1 MHEMSLANDI
11 LAIADEAAEGAGA
24 KHVLR
29 VRVGVGWL
37 LQVEEQ
43 SLAFYLEAMRR
54 DYPRLAGSAFDLETE
69 PVRVR
74 CQACGSETV
83 QEDWCFL
90 CSACRSTDVRVVAG
104 DRLEVRD
111 MEVLT
116 ADV

>member
-1 MHEMSLANDI
+1 MHEMSLAQEI
-11 LAIADEAAEGAGA
+11 LAIADEAAESARA
-24 KHVLR
+24 RHVLC
-29 VRVGVGWL
+29 VRVEVGWL

-54 DYPRLAGSAFDLETE
+54 DFPRLAGAAFDLQAE

-83 QEDWCFL
+83 QEDWGFL
-90 CSACRSTDVRVVAG
+90 CGSCRSTDVKVVGG